1 MADVRRALGHGGTH
15 MEKSNMER
23 VTIRLPRQQIE
34 MLQLMVDVGD
44 YPSVSEAIRAAI
56 RKLVD
61 ERADRVMERLKELSE
76 MA

>member
-1 MADVRRALGHGGTH
+1 
-15 MEKSNMER
+15 MEKSSMER
-23 VTIRLPRQQIE
+23 ITIRLPRQQVE

-56 RKLVD
+56 RELIDK
-61 ERADRVMERLKELSE
+61 RADRVMERLKELSE

>member
-1 MADVRRALGHGGTH
+1 

-23 VTIRLPRQQIE
+23 VTIRLPRQQVE

-56 RKLVD
+56 RKLID

>member
-1 MADVRRALGHGGTH
+1 

-23 VTIRLPRQQIE
+23 VTIRLPRQQVE

-56 RKLVD
+56 RKLID
-61 ERADRVMERLKELSE
+61 ERGDRVMERLKELSE

>member
-1 MADVRRALGHGGTH
+1 
-15 MEKSNMER
+15 MER
-23 VTIRLPRQQIE
+23 VTIRLPRQQVE

-56 RKLVD
+56 RKLID